1 MFKEKYDKLGEEYN
15 KYYFHVCDLFDELLK
30 YLYDNNINVS
40 DRVIIRDE
48 CDNGWNIDS
57 IDKDDDNYNIVVY
70 NKYVDINEIMT
81 KDNIGLD
88 NMVRFIQECL
98 LNKLVE

>member
-1 MFKEKYDKLGEEYN
+1 MFKENYDELGEEYN

-40 DRVIIRDE
+40 DDIKIRDE
-48 CDNGWNIDS
+48 QGELWDIDL
-57 IDKDDDNYNIVVY
+57 IDKDDNGYNIVVY

-98 LNKLVE
+98 LYKFVE